1 MKEIQDS
8 CPLADTSHRVGRFR
22 PISWW
27 FNIALWKRILGALL
41 FGALAGHFLGESVI
55 GISWLGDL
63 FIRSIRMVVVPLVFL
78 MVASGV
84 ASLADPKRLGRIGLK
99 TVSLYATTTTLAVI
113 TGMLVV
119 IIVAPG
125 FGSSLAG
132 ATPQAIPT
140 PQNVSRVFLEIVPD
154 NPISAMA
161 EGKTL
166 SIILFAVMIGAGVI
180 AAGKSAEPVRALLA
194 AGSQVM
200 LRIVGFVME
209 LAPFGVFALIA
220 VVTATGGLAAYFNIL
235 KLALCV
241 LIGSTFI
248 VVVIHGVVLIRLL
261 GWLSPLSFFRGIS
274 DAILVGF
281 STSSSSATLPVAI
294 RVAEKNI
301 GVSPSIASTVLP
313 IGATI
318 GMDGAAMYVAILA
331 VFATQAFGIDVSFND
346 YLIIA
351 ITTAVVAMGVA
362 PVPSGSLFVLATVL
376 QVVGVSPA
384 QAAIVIGFILPFDR
398 ILDMIRT
405 IPNVTSDLAIATLIA
420 RWEGELDIERYRSSG
435 G

>member
-1 MKEIQDS
+1 
-8 CPLADTSHRVGRFR
+8 
-22 PISWW
+22 
-27 FNIALWKRILGALL
+27 
-41 FGALAGHFLGESVI
+41 
-55 GISWLGDL
+55 
-63 FIRSIRMVVVPLVFL
+63 
-78 MVASGV
+78 
-84 ASLADPKRLGRIGLK
+84 
-99 TVSLYATTTTLAVI
+99 
-113 TGMLVV
+113 
-119 IIVAPG
+119 
-125 FGSSLAG
+125 
-132 ATPQAIPT
+132 
-140 PQNVSRVFLEIVPD
+140 VSRVFLEIVPD

-166 SIILFAVMIGAGVI
+166 SIILFAVMIGTGVI

-220 VVTATGGLAAYFNIL
+220 VVTATGGLAAYFSIL

-261 GWLSPLSFFRGIS
+261 GWLSPLSFFRGVS

-331 VFATQAFGIDVSFND
+331 VFATQAFGIDMSFND